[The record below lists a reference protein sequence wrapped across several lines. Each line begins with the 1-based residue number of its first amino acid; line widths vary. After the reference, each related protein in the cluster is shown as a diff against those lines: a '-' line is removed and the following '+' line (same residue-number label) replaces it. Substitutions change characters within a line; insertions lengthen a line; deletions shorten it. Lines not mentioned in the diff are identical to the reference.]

1 MMRGRLKAM
10 LLLAFALLRT
20 LWRLAW
26 KPQIVGLERFR
37 ENYAEDGLKPV
48 SEGERREMADFGRC
62 IACSRCN
69 RGDDRHIIESK
80 GQYAGTMGLVL
91 AASRSM
97 PDYRAA
103 TLGFAHL
110 SDVDLEQKERLCP
123 TRVPLRRLAAFVRSN
138 AAAARISLPAS
149 QGAKRIP
156 SSMPPHAAPPPR
168 QPHESRGLADNPSS
182 HTTARRGVAPK
193 AAR

>member
-1 MMRGRLKAM
+1 MRGRLKAM

-20 LWRLAW
+20 LWRRAS
-26 KPQIVGLERFR
+26 KRQIVGLERFR
-37 ENYAEDGLKPV
+37 ENYAEDGLNPV
-48 SEGERREMADFGRC
+48 SETERREMADFGRC

-110 SDVDLEQKERLCP
+110 SDVDLEQKELLCP

-156 SSMPPHAAPPPR
+156 SSMPPHAAAPAR
-168 QPHESRGLADNPSS
+168 LPHEKSRALADNPSS